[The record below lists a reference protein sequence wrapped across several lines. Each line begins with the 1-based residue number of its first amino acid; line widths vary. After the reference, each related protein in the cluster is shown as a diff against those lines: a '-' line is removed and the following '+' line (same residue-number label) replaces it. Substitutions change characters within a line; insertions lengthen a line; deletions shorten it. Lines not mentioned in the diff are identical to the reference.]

1 MCSSKVQGR
10 SIIGFCSL
18 LLLSGCGGIAESDEF
33 IEVQEEEQ
41 VGISWEEY
49 RDQAEISSNGKVAY
63 VVEGDLFFDSEADLY
78 AYYEETILN
87 DGWKLAVFQR
97 LSNGSEPVYT
107 RTEALDIKYCVS
119 NLFQSSYAPFDKN
132 RVVTEAQA
140 AMRDWEKVAN
150 VRFRYVS
157 AQDST
162 CTETNANVDFAI
174 IPMTTTSFAGCATNK
189 KMWSGPNMGCPN
201 TAGTTVYTG
210 MLGMNYNLI
219 GGVLSATGLFRHELG
234 HMLGFRHEHPWKPGS
249 LCTIEAPTMPG
260 DDLTGRRLTDY
271 DVQSVMHYTGGSCT
285 PTETEWVIS
294 QLDGVGARSIY
305 GMPTSWV
312 MTVLD

>member
-1 MCSSKVQGR
+1 MCSFKVQGH
-10 SIIGFCSL
+10 SIVGFCSL

-33 IEVQEEEQ
+33 IEVSEEEQ

-49 RDQAEISSNGKVAY
+49 RDQAEVSVRGKVAY
-63 VVEGDLFFDSEADLY
+63 VVENDLFFDSEAGLY

-87 DGWKLAVFQR
+87 DGWKLAVFQQI
-97 LSNGSEPVYT
+97 STGFEPVYS

-119 NLFQSSYAPFDKN
+119 DLFQSSYAPFNKN
-132 RVVTEAQA
+132 TVVTEAA
-140 AMRDWEKVAN
+140 TAMRDWEKMAN
-150 VRFRYVS
+150 VRFRYIS

-174 IPMTTTSFAGCATNK
+174 IPITAPGLSGCATNK
-189 KMWSGPNMGCPN
+189 KMWSGVGLGCPN
-201 TAGTTVYTG
+201 TAGTTVYGG

-219 GGVLSATGLFRHELG
+219 DAVPSSTGVFRHELG
-234 HMLGFRHEHPWKPGS
+234 HMLGFRHEHPWKPGG
-249 LCTIEAPTMPG
+249 LCTGEPTSLG
-260 DDLTGRRLTDY
+260 DTTGRRLTDY

-285 PTETEWVIS
+285 PTETEYVVS

-312 MTVLD
+312 MAVLD